1 LEIPDDEIALL
12 VELALVPHEIGIPA
26 GCCLIQIKRGL
37 EPCGESDAADAGL
50 HGVNIKPARAR
61 RPPERRPAVLSIR
74 ITADAADA
82 RAFLVRVE
90 GEIRNPKSLND
101 ALGRRLEREIRQ
113 HFLNR
118 NKEPNKMGAPKT
130 NFWTRVRDGSQLY
143 RKTELTSVT
152 DTEAVVTIADTR
164 FRIHLFGGTIKPTGG
179 RKFLTIPL
187 VKEARARR
195 VMDYEKQTGRKLFR
209 LPGTGVLV
217 ERTDKGADRFLAN
230 NSTGVIRGKT
240 GFRKIGIGGGS
251 KLRAVYALK
260 TSVTI
265 RKDPR
270 ALPPTPVLLDALN
283 DAAGKWAARLNR
295 KGATP

>member
-1 LEIPDDEIALL
+1 MIS
-12 VELALVPHEIGIPA
+12 
-26 GCCLIQIKRGL
+26 IQ
-37 EPCGESDAADAGL
+37 
-50 HGVNIKPARAR
+50 
-61 RPPERRPAVLSIR
+61 

-101 ALGRRLEREIRQ
+101 ALGRRLARELQ
-113 HFLNR
+113 GHFRTR

-130 NFWTRVRDGSQLY
+130 NFWKDVADATAM
-143 RKTELTSVT
+143 
-152 DTEAVVTIADTR
+152 TEATAEGATVTIAESR
-164 FRIHLFGGTIKPTGG
+164 YRIHLFGGTIKPTGG

-195 VMDYEKQTGRKLFR
+195 VREYEKQTGRKLFR
-209 LPGTGVLV
+209 LPNSGVLV

-260 TSVTI
+260 PSVTF
-265 RKDPR
+265 KPDPR
-270 ALPPTPVLLDALN
+270 ALPDTAFLVNALLETGN
-283 DAAGKWAARLNR
+283 QWAARQAA
-295 KGATP
+295 KAKPAST